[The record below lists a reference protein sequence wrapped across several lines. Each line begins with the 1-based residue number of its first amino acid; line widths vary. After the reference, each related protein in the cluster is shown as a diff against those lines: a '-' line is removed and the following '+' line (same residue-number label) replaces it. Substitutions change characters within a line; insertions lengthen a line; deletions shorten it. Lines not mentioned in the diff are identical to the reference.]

1 MKELQNAKKRRQGLV
16 QVENSGGNSKLAIKI
31 VLLKSILIST
41 SLEFRILLPKG
52 REEKSRHFVVVDSG
66 GTEALCFLIFSN
78 VFSNF
83 LLFSPEMFQSCK
95 FWWHSSLQQYV
106 QCSEVELEEGGI
118 PQPICQIVCSAL
130 ICMIQLFYLFFLER
144 GGSFVKLY

>member
-41 SLEFRILLPKG
+41 SLEFRIVLPKG
-52 REEKSRHFVVVDSG
+52 REEKPRHFVVVNSG
-66 GTEALCFLIFSN
+66 GTQAFCFLIFSN

-83 LLFSPEMFQSCK
+83 LLFSPEK
-95 FWWHSSLQQYV
+95 F
-106 QCSEVELEEGGI
+106 
-118 PQPICQIVCSAL
+118 
-130 ICMIQLFYLFFLER
+130 
-144 GGSFVKLY
+144 